1 MSTLFSV
8 EFENITKEHVYDLS
22 YECFDTFEEALE
34 YARNELKYFDKSD
47 LIQATIFQE
56 EHKKGDLVG
65 EPFDIYA
72 ISNLNKKETMKIR
85 TEKGYTRAEV
95 DEYLV

>member
-8 EFENITKEHVYDLS
+8 EFENITKEQVYDLS

-34 YARNELKYFDKSD
+34 YARNELNYFDKSD

-56 EHKKGDLVG
+56 EHKKGELVG

-85 TEKGYTRAEV
+85 TKQGYTRAEV
-95 DEYLV
+95 DDYLV